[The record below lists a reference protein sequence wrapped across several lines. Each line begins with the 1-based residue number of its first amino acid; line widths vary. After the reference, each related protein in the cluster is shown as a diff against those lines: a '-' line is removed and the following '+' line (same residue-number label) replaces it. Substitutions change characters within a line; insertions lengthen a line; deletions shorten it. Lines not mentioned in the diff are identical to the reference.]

1 MITMTVGFIGTGN
14 MGGALARA
22 AAKAVPAE
30 NIYLYDCFAEK
41 AEALAVALG
50 CNVADLSGVANCNYI
65 FLGVKPQMMAELF
78 TELSPVLKNRNDD
91 FVLVSM
97 AAGVEMCRIQELAG
111 EKYPVIRIMPNMP
124 VSVGAGMIEYDM
136 TGNVTQDQLE
146 GFLQCMKFA
155 GKLDHLSESLID
167 AGTSVAGCGPAFA
180 FLFIEALTEGGI
192 ACGLTKEQAEL
203 YAKQMLYGSAKLALE
218 SDMQPSEL
226 REAVCSP
233 GGSTIEGI
241 KTLWEKD
248 FSKIVGSAV
257 MASYQRNQELG
268 KK

>member
-1 MITMTVGFIGTGN
+1 MTVGFIGTGN

-30 NIYLYDCFAEK
+30 NIYLYDRYTEK
-41 AEALAVALG
+41 AEALAVQLG
-50 CNVADLSGVANCNYI
+50 CGTTDLSGVAKCNYI
-65 FLGVKPQMMAELF
+65 FLGVKPQMMAEMMA
-78 TELSPVLKNRNDD
+78 ELKPFLQNRNDN

-97 AAGVEMCRIQELAG
+97 AAGIEMSRIQEMAG
-111 EKYPVIRIMPNMP
+111 DKYPVIRIMPNMP
-124 VSVGAGMIEYDM
+124 VSVGEGMIEYDIAE
-136 TGNVTQDQLE
+136 NVSEEQLE
-146 GFLQCMKFA
+146 GFLQCMEFT
-155 GKLDHLSESLID
+155 GKLDHLPEKLID

-203 YAKQMLYGSAKLALE
+203 YAKQMLFGSAKLALQSE
-218 SDMQPSEL
+218 MQPSQL

-241 KTLWEKD
+241 KTLWNDE
-248 FSKIVGSAV
+248 FSRIVSDAV
-257 MASYQRNQELG
+257 IASYRRNQELG
-268 KK
+268 QK

>member
-1 MITMTVGFIGTGN
+1 MTVGFIGTGN

-22 AAKAVPAE
+22 AAKAIPAKD
-30 NIYLYDCFAEK
+30 IYLYDRFAEK
-41 AEALAVALG
+41 AEALAVQLG
-50 CNVADLSGVANCNYI
+50 CCATDLSGVAKCNYI
-65 FLGVKPQMMAELF
+65 FLGVKPQMMQEMFSELA
-78 TELSPVLKNRNDD
+78 PILKNRNDE

-97 AAGVEMCRIQELAG
+97 AAGLEMVSIQVMAG

-124 VSVGAGMIEYDM
+124 VSVGAGMIEYDA
-136 TGNVTQDQLE
+136 TENVSESQLE
-146 GFLQCMKFA
+146 GFLQCMQFA
-155 GKLDHLSESLID
+155 GQLDHLQESLID

-180 FLFIEALTEGGI
+180 FLFIEALTEGGV
-192 ACGLTKEQAEL
+192 ACGLTKQQAEL
-203 YAKQMLYGSAKLALE
+203 YAKQMLFGSAKLALE

-241 KTLWEKD
+241 KTLWQKE
-248 FSKIVGSAV
+248 FSQIVSDAV
-257 MASYQRNQELG
+257 MASFRRNQELG

>member
-1 MITMTVGFIGTGN
+1 MTVGFIGTGN

-30 NIYLYDCFAEK
+30 NIYLYDRFTEK
-41 AEALAVALG
+41 AEALANQLG
-50 CNVADLSGVANCNYI
+50 CCASDLSGVAKCSYI
-65 FLGVKPQMMAELF
+65 FLGVKPQMMAEMF
-78 TELSPVLKNRNDD
+78 TELAPVLKARCDD

-97 AAGVEMCRIQELAG
+97 AAGMEMNSIQEMAG
-111 EKYPVIRIMPNMP
+111 DRYPVIRIMPNMP
-124 VSVGAGMIEYDM
+124 VSVGEGMIEYDA
-136 TGNVTQDQLE
+136 TENVSQSQLK
-146 GFLQCMKFA
+146 GFLECMQYA
-155 GKLDHLSESLID
+155 GKLDHLPEKLID

-192 ACGLTKEQAEL
+192 ACGLSKEQAEL

-218 SDMQPSEL
+218 SDMQPSQL

-241 KTLWEKD
+241 KTLWNEE
-248 FSKIVGSAV
+248 FSRIVSDAV
-257 MASYQRNQELG
+257 MASYRRNQELG
-268 KK
+268 RK

>member
-1 MITMTVGFIGTGN
+1 MTVGFIGTGN

-30 NIYLYDCFAEK
+30 NIYLYDRFAEK
-41 AEALAVALG
+41 AEALAGALG
-50 CNVADLSGVANCNYI
+50 CNTSDLSGVANCNYI

-78 TELSPVLKNRNDD
+78 TELSPVLKNRSDD

-97 AAGVEMCRIQELAG
+97 AAGLEMVRIQELAG
-111 EKYPVIRIMPNMP
+111 DSYPVIRIMPNMP
-124 VSVGAGMIEYDM
+124 VSVGAGMIEYDK
-136 TGNVTQDQLE
+136 TENVTQSQLE
-146 GFLQCMKFA
+146 GFLQCMAFA
-155 GKLDHLSESLID
+155 GKLDYLPEALID

-180 FLFIEALTEGGI
+180 FLFIEALTQGGI
-192 ACGLTKEQAEL
+192 ACGLTAEQAEL
-203 YAKQMLYGSAKLALE
+203 YAKQMLLGSAKLALE
-218 SDMQPSEL
+218 STLTPAQL

-241 KTLWEKD
+241 KTLWQRE
-248 FSKIVGSAV
+248 FSQIVSDAV
-257 MASYQRNQELG
+257 MASYCRNQELG

>member
-1 MITMTVGFIGTGN
+1 MTMTVGFIGTGN
-14 MGGALARA
+14 MGGALAKA
-22 AAKAVPAE
+22 AVKAVPV
-30 NIYLYDCFAEK
+30 NDVYLYDRFTEK
-41 AEALAVALG
+41 AEALAKQLG
-50 CNVADLSGVANCNYI
+50 CSATDLSGVANCNYI
-65 FLGVKPQMMAELF
+65 FLGVKPQMMEEMFAELA
-78 TELSPVLKNRNDD
+78 PILKNRSND

-97 AAGVEMCRIQELAG
+97 AAGMEMSRIQDFAG

-124 VSVGAGMIEYDM
+124 VSVGEGMIEYDV
-136 TGNVTQDQLE
+136 TENVSESQLK

-155 GKLDHLSESLID
+155 GRLDHLAEKLID

-180 FLFIEALTEGGI
+180 FLFIEALTEGGV

-218 SDMQPSEL
+218 SDMQPAEL

-241 KTLWEKD
+241 KTLWAND
-248 FSKIVGSAV
+248 FSKIVGDAV
-257 MASYQRNQELG
+257 MASYRRNQELG
-268 KK
+268 QK